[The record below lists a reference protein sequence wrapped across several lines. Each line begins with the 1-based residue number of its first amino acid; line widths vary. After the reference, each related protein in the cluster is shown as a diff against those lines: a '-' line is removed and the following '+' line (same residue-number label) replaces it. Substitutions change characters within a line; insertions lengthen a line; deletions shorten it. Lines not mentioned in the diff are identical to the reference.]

1 MANYEEII
9 EQSQENIKALSEKL
23 KEMDSIYE
31 DINSLTKSSKEIP
44 EIFNSKFSEIIKVT
58 DTYANSLGISTKKY
72 LDGNNT
78 LLVNNLTNIQ
88 KEVNRLENIDFSSL
102 FKELQK
108 EFINKTRIDLEVE
121 LKRFEKTSNLIQ
133 SHIDD
138 FKKQIE
144 RLEKID
150 LEEHFNK
157 LQKTL
162 SEIFGAINSINL
174 TLTDLTKNLTSITQ
188 SIGNIETTINKNQ
201 QEISGLIDSYSKQ
214 TAKHLAN
221 QDEKAKTNL
230 EFLTNKIRGLEEMNI
245 ILKKEIKNNRIFHFI
260 GVGIILAT
268 LIYLI
273 IKG

>member
-1 MANYEEII
+1 MPEYDEII

-23 KEMDSIYE
+23 KEIDSLYE

-44 EIFNSKFSEIIKVT
+44 EIFNSKFKEIIKVT
-58 DTYANSLGISTKKY
+58 DSYANSLGISTKKY

-78 LLVNNLTNIQ
+78 LLANNLNNIQ

-121 LKRFEKTSNLIQ
+121 LKRFEKISNLIQ

-138 FKKQIE
+138 LKKQIE

-150 LEEHFNK
+150 LEEHFDK

-162 SEIFGAINSINL
+162 SDIFGAINSINL

-188 SIGNIETTINKNQ
+188 SIGNIETIINKSQ
-201 QEISGLIDSYSKQ
+201 KEITGLIESYSKQ
-214 TAKHLAN
+214 TATHLAN
-221 QDEKAKTNL
+221 QDENAKTNVDL
-230 EFLTNKIRGLEEMNI
+230 LTKKIKGLEEMNI
-245 ILKKEIKNNRIFHFI
+245 MLKKEIKNNRIFQFI
-260 GVGIILAT
+260 GVGLILAV

-273 IKG
+273 IKV